1 MTASPP
7 THETHTKDAAQ
18 ALSPASDS
26 SLVNVALHLTAMAR
40 RKPDVDAVVCPDGRD
55 GDGEARWKRMT
66 FAELDRECDRMAHAL
81 VGLGIARGTRT
92 VLMVPPSIEFF
103 TLTFALFKIG
113 AVIVMVDPGMGRRN
127 LGKCL
132 AEAEPEAFIGIPLAH
147 AARVVLGWARP
158 TVRIKVTVG
167 RRLFWGGATVAGL
180 RREPAREYPAV
191 DAERDETAAI
201 LFTSGS
207 TGVPKGAVY
216 THGIFAAQVQYLRRQ
231 FEFGDDEVDLATF
244 PLFALF
250 DPALGMTAV
259 IPDMDASR
267 PGQADPAK
275 LVESIRAHGVTQMFG
290 SPALIDRLGR
300 YCESEGIK
308 LPTLRRALSAGAPVR
323 PDILER
329 FAKALNPGVPVFTP
343 YGATEALPVSAIAST
358 EILGETRHETA
369 AGGGNCVG
377 VPIEQ
382 VQVSIIRVT
391 EEAIDTWS
399 EDLVVEPGEIGEIV
413 VSGAVVTREYYN
425 RPEQTRLAK
434 IRSGEAGEGDGRGD
448 IRHRMGDLG
457 RFDERGRLWFCGRK
471 SHRVQTANGT
481 LYTIPCEGVFNV
493 HPKVLRTALVGHGPR
508 GNETPIICV
517 ELEAADSGADRARV
531 IAELKELGARCP
543 HTRGIETF
551 LFHPG
556 FPVDVRHNAKI
567 VREKLRAWAE
577 RQL

>member
-1 MTASPP
+1 MTTSPA
-7 THETHTKDAAQ
+7 THDSHTNDADH
-18 ALSPASDS
+18 ALSPEADS
-26 SLVNVALHLTAMAR
+26 SPVNVALHLAVMAR
-40 RKPDVDAVVCPDGRD
+40 RKPDIDAVVCSDGRD
-55 GDGEARWKRMT
+55 GDGCARWKRMT
-66 FAELDRECDRMAHAL
+66 FAELEAESDRIAHGL
-81 VGLGIARGTRT
+81 VRLGIARGTRT
-92 VLMVPPSIEFF
+92 VLMVPPSVEFF

-127 LGKCL
+127 LSKCL

-158 TVRIKVTVG
+158 TVRVKVTVG
-167 RRLFWGGATVAGL
+167 RRLFWGGATAAELARG
-180 RREPAREYPAV
+180 PAHAYPAV
-191 DAERDETAAI
+191 DAARDETAAI

-275 LVESIRAHGVTQMFG
+275 LIESIRAHGVTQMFG

-300 YCESEGIK
+300 YCETEGIE
-308 LPTLRRALSAGAPVR
+308 LATLRRALSAGAPVR

-329 FAKALNPGVPVFTP
+329 FAGALNPGVPVFTP
-343 YGATEALPVSAIAST
+343 YGATEALPVSAMPST

-391 EEAIDTWS
+391 EEAIDQWS
-399 EDLVVEPGEIGEIV
+399 DDLVLAPGEIGEIV
-413 VSGAVVTREYYN
+413 VKGAVVTREYYN

-434 IRSGEAGEGDGRGD
+434 IHSDESGEGRGD

-471 SHRVQTANGT
+471 SHRVQTSAGP

-493 HPKVLRTALVGHGPR
+493 HPKVLRTALVGAGPS
-508 GNETPIICV
+508 GSETPIICV
-517 ELEAADSGADRARV
+517 ELEAADSGADHKQV
-531 IAELKELGARCP
+531 IAELRELGAKYP

-551 LFHPG
+551 LFHSG

-577 RQL
+577 RRLR